1 MIKAAKITA
10 QKRAVAM
17 PLLEVL
23 ARNAIELPNTEGQ
36 RLIISDVT
44 WEQYSTLVNAYI
56 DEYPSLRM
64 TYLNCVLEIM
74 TTSNEHERLKKIF
87 ARLLEMYFV
96 ERQIEL
102 NGYGQ
107 TTLRQELTQRGLEPD
122 ECYCFG
128 ELKEFPDIAIE
139 IVISSG
145 GIDKLEVYRGLAVPE
160 VWFWYAKQQQWKI
173 YRLREA
179 FDGSKNELKYENIP
193 RSEFIPE
200 LDFELLSQFANE
212 TSQTKAVIAYR
223 DALKK

>member
-1 MIKAAKITA
+1 M
-10 QKRAVAM
+10 Q
-17 PLLEVL
+17 LLEIL
-23 ARNAIELPNTEGQ
+23 ARDSIELPHTEEQG
-36 RLIISDVT
+36 LIMSDVT

-56 DEYPSLRM
+56 DEYSSPHM
-64 TYLNCVLEIM
+64 TYLNGVLEII

-107 TTLRQELTQRGLEPD
+107 TTLRQELAQRGLEPD

-128 ELKEFPDIAIE
+128 EIKEVPDIAIE

-179 FDGSKNELKYENIP
+179 LEEPKNDPKYESIP
-193 RSEFIPE
+193 RSEFLPE
-200 LDFELLSQFANE
+200 LDFDLLSQFANE

-223 DALKK
+223 EALGK